1 MKKSK
6 SINKL
11 TFTALMI
18 SLNVVFII
26 INSFFPVFSLL
37 ILIGIPFASSLVSI
51 KTNIKYSLLYI
62 FCSILICFFIDY
74 QTVLF
79 YLISSLIS
87 GFVFGTLIKK
97 KIHSFFI
104 IIISSLINIAIQFLS
119 IEFVYL
125 IYKINFIDIFCQLI
139 NIKKEEFLNISLS
152 FFFLISVIQTLFS
165 YIILEEE
172 ASKFNISIND
182 NLSLFYPTLIGN
194 IFISILSIIFLKTPI
209 LSYFFTSISL
219 VFSIYLLYYIFI
231 YKSKFIRI
239 ISLVIFALSFLFSLI
254 FFHGF
259 KEIGFHFIFNIF
271 SIITLI
277 ISVIF
282 IIYILNYKKE
292 KISQD
297 LFHKNY

>member
-239 ISLVIFALSFLFSLI
+239 ISLVIFALSFLFILV

-282 IIYILNYKKE
+282 IIYVLNYKKE